1 MPAQVFLSYA
11 AEDRDAAESI
21 QLALLGA
28 GYRVF
33 FDRQSLPAAGDYYAG
48 IQSAVSASDFF
59 VFLVSAHSVAAGS
72 FALTEL
78 KQVRAKWPHPKGRV
92 LPVLVDPAGLERLP
106 NYLRSVTFLE
116 PEGHLAAEVLM
127 SVDAMA
133 RALAPEPQ
141 AAAPV
146 QSVAAIDFNGLWRT
160 WTGGEFNIV
169 QSGNAFTFVAVDRA
183 SGLVAEGSGTIDGRR
198 FKSIFRTN
206 MPSTGTGEG
215 SVSNDGQQ
223 ITGIFDDSRLGRYTQ
238 VLSR

>member
-1 MPAQVFLSYA
+1 MHVFLSYA

-48 IQSAVSASDFF
+48 IQAAVSSVDLF
-59 VFLVSAHSVAAGS
+59 VFLVSAHSVAEGS

-78 KQVRAKWPHPKGRV
+78 KQARLRWPHPKGRV
-92 LPVLVDPAGLERLP
+92 LPVLLDPAGLARMP

-127 SVDAMA
+127 AVDAMA
-133 RALAPEPQ
+133 RELGAQAP
-141 AAAPV
+141 AAGSRPAV
-146 QSVAAIDFNGLWRT
+146 TAIDFNGVWRT
-160 WTGGEFNIV
+160 WTGTEFHIA
-169 QSGNAFTFVAVDRA
+169 QSGNAFTFVAVDRGT
-183 SGLVAEGSGTIDGRR
+183 GLHAEGSGTIEGRHFR
-198 FKSIFRTN
+198 SVVRTN

-215 SVSNDGQQ
+215 TVSTDGRQ
-223 ITGIFDDSRLGRYTQ
+223 ITGNFDDSRVGRYTQ